1 MNGATVKQRRNNAM
15 KIRNTS
21 NFVTALV
28 IFISV
33 ITVIL
38 CVSIVETRSAAT
50 VNAVKPEEYVADY
63 LEERLVEDYTKATGR
78 YCYNGW

>member
-1 MNGATVKQRRNNAM
+1 M

-50 VNAVKPEEYVADY
+50 VNAVKPTDLLFDDPEYRC
-63 LEERLVEDYTKATGR
+63 LLTEGKKCTRTMNLG
-78 YCYNGW
+78 

>member
-1 MNGATVKQRRNNAM
+1 M

-50 VNAVKPEEYVADY
+50 VNAVKPTDLLFDDRMVCFSKYVWTRV
-63 LEERLVEDYTKATGR
+63 RLPSAPPK
-78 YCYNGW
+78 